1 MKTKTK
7 LNKNQIK
14 ELEQVILNNQRS
26 VAEVKRCQAVLLL
39 DEGLKQAVISRL
51 TGYSR
56 RHCFLLKKKFLD
68 SGLVALQDKRQG
80 KPKELL
86 TRRQREEI
94 ITALRTK
101 APKDFNYNSDYW
113 TTSLLGY
120 HIEKIYKVKY
130 KSRTS
135 HYLLFKKA
143 AFTFHKPGQVSQKHN
158 EQEVKDWKMANKDR
172 VKEAFEDEKTTILC
186 ADEMV
191 LSTKTTFQKIWLP
204 KNEYPKILVSNQKEA
219 RSIYGFL
226 NIKTG
231 QEHAFKT
238 AWQNMYITAAVLGQ
252 LRQIYQT
259 EKILLLWDGP
269 GSHRGKEVT
278 KFLENDGNIEVSYFP
293 RYSPE
298 QNPQEHVWREGRSKV
313 THNQYIENIDTTTDS
328 FVNYLNTT
336 MFNYSLPILSAI
348 S

>member
-7 LNKNQIK
+7 LNQEQIRK
-14 ELEQVILNNQRS
+14 LESFLQDHS
-26 VAEVKRCQAVLLL
+26 HTSAEICRAQAIVLL
-39 DEGLKQAVISRL
+39 DEGADQKTISRL

-56 RHCFLLKKKFLD
+56 RHCFTLRRQYVKN
-68 SGLVALQDKRQG
+68 GLTALADKRQG

-86 TRRQREEI
+86 TKPQREEI
-94 ITALRTK
+94 IAALKTK
-101 APKDFNYNSDYW
+101 TPKDLGYQADYW
-113 TTSLLGY
+113 STALLGY
-120 HIEKIYKVKY
+120 HIEKTYRVKY
-130 KSRTS
+130 RSRTS

-143 AFTFHKPGQVSQKHN
+143 EFTFHKPGQVYQKHN
-158 EQEVKDWKMANKDR
+158 EQEVRDWETTNKDR
-172 VKEAFEDEKTTILC
+172 VKQAFADPDTVILC
-186 ADEMV
+186 EDEMV

-204 KNEYPKILVSNQKEA
+204 KSEYPKIVVSNKKEA

-226 NIKTG
+226 NLKTG

-238 AWQNMYITAAVLGQ
+238 EWQNMFITAEVLGK
-252 LRQIYQT
+252 LRQIYSSET
-259 EKILLLWDGP
+259 ILLLWDGP

-278 KFLENDGNIEVSYFP
+278 KFLENDGNIEVIYFP

-298 QNPQEHVWREGRSKV
+298 QNPQEHVWREGRKQV

-328 FVNYLNTT
+328 FVNYLNITK
-336 MFNYSLPILSAI
+336 FHYSLPILSAV